1 MKWLKRIGLGIA
13 SLVAIAV
20 IGIGALYFWLAS
32 AALEAPPLGNATQ
45 AQVYDDAYL
54 AAITAA
60 STSVTEARTNLS
72 APGITVAVSIGG
84 ELVWEEV
91 QGLADIESAAPLTL
105 GSRFIIGSVSKTIT
119 ATAAARLWEQ
129 GLLDLDADIHTY
141 LPDYPALPYT
151 LTTRQLL
158 SHQGGIRHYAFAM
171 NPPVFSESGM
181 NTPYATTQDA
191 LSIFSEDELLFEPDT
206 DFQYSTYGYTLVAA
220 VLEAASGQDFLSLLQ
235 AEVFDPARMPN
246 TSADYQDRPVPDR
259 VSDYVTL
266 MYVDGLLP
274 APASD
279 PSYKWAGGGLVS
291 TSADLVR
298 FGTALLEGELVSPE
312 TRDVMFTARTTSDGE
327 INPQY
332 YGLGW
337 REGGMYYPRGSESL
351 TPMINHGGT
360 SIGGVAILMIYPEHD
375 MVVAMTANVTPPGGS
390 GPLRSAAAE
399 VARTFLDHMSTGD
412 PE

>member
-1 MKWLKRIGLGIA
+1 MKWLKRIGIGIA
-13 SLVAIAV
+13 SLVAIAI
-20 IGIGALYFWLAS
+20 IGIGALYFWLTT
-32 AALEAPPLGNATQ
+32 AALEVPALGSATQ
-45 AQVYDDAYL
+45 AQVYNEAYL
-54 AAITAA
+54 AAITA
-60 STSVTEARTNLS
+60 SSNSMTEARENLN

-91 QGLADIESAAPLTL
+91 QGFADIESAAPLTL

-119 ATAAARLWEQ
+119 ATAAVRLWEQ

-171 NPPVFSESGM
+171 NPPIFSEAGL
-181 NTPYATTQDA
+181 NVPFATTQDA

-235 AEVFDPARMPN
+235 AEVFDPARMSS

-291 TSADLVR
+291 TSADLAR
-298 FGTALLEGELVSPE
+298 FGSALMLGELVTPE
-312 TRDVMFTARTTSDGE
+312 TRDVMFTPRTTADGE
-327 INPQY
+327 VNPQH

-337 REGGMYYPRGSESL
+337 RMGGMYYPRDSE
-351 TPMINHGGT
+351 TVIPMINHGGT
-360 SIGGVAILMIYPEHD
+360 SIGGTAILLLYPEHD
-375 MVVAMTANVTPPGGS
+375 LVVAMTANVTPPGGS
-390 GPLRSAAAE
+390 GPLRSEAANI
-399 VARTFLDHMSTGD
+399 ARLFLDQMD
-412 PE
+412 